1 MSKRE
6 ELEKN
11 NEAYKN
17 ALEKQLD
24 KLKGDV
30 NNIGKSALWIGG
42 GLFATYLVVDALTA
56 KRKKKKAKNKAKK
69 AEVVEVVEKPA
80 KDNLLM
86 STVKEQALIFLLG
99 VAAQQLAKFLSE
111 LDSEQAEDGEKDS

>member
-6 ELEKN
+6 ELQKS

-17 ALEKQLD
+17 SLEKQLD
-24 KLKGDV
+24 KFKGDV
-30 NNIGKSALWIGG
+30 NDIGKTALWIGG

-56 KRKKKKAKNKAKK
+56 SDKKKKSKGKSKK
-69 AEVVEVVEKPA
+69 SVEVPVEKPA

-86 STVKEQALIFLLG
+86 STVKEQALIFVLG
-99 VAAQQLAKFLSE
+99 LAAQQLAKFLSE
-111 LDSEQAEDGEKDS
+111 LDSEDSENAEEDS

>member
-6 ELEKN
+6 ELEKEN
-11 NEAYKN
+11 AAYKN

-30 NNIGKSALWIGG
+30 NNFGKSALWIGG
-42 GLFATYLVVDALTA
+42 GLLATYFVVDALTA
-56 KRKKKKAKNKAKK
+56 KQKKKKSKKQAKK
-69 AEVVEVVEKPA
+69 VEVVEVMEKSA

-111 LDSEQAEDGEKDS
+111 LDSEDSENGEKDS

>member
-6 ELEKN
+6 ELEKDN
-11 NEAYKN
+11 KAYKN

-42 GLFATYLVVDALTA
+42 GLLATYLVVDALTA
-56 KRKKKKAKNKAKK
+56 KRKKKKSKAKAK
-69 AEVVEVVEKPA
+69 SVEVIEVEKPV
-80 KDNLLM
+80 KENLLM
-86 STVKEQALIFLLG
+86 STVKEQAIVFLLG
-99 VAAQQLAKFLSE
+99 MAAQQLAKFLSE
-111 LDSEQAEDGEKDS
+111 LDSDDSDNEEKNS

>member
-6 ELEKN
+6 ELQKS

-17 ALEKQLD
+17 SLEKQLD
-24 KLKGDV
+24 KFKGDV
-30 NNIGKSALWIGG
+30 NNIGKTALWIGG

-56 KRKKKKAKNKAKK
+56 SGKKKKSKGKSKK
-69 AEVVEVVEKPA
+69 SAEEPVEKPA

-86 STVKEQALIFLLG
+86 STVKEQALIFVLG
-99 VAAQQLAKFLSE
+99 LAAQQLAKFLSE
-111 LDSEQAEDGEKDS
+111 LDSEDSENAEEDS